1 MNLLQT
7 LLFGLSVC
15 VDCFAVSLC
24 SSVKLKDNSAGKTL
38 KIALCFAVI
47 QTSFLL
53 AGWGF
58 GDILAMFIEKIAKW
72 IGLALLLYVG
82 GQMIYSAFFCHGE
95 SESHDLNGIKNIL
108 IAGIATS
115 IDALAIGSSLSLTG
129 QNWHDTLPQAIS
141 VFVFTALS
149 VALGI
154 AGGKKIAHKAGHWA
168 EGIGGI
174 VLIGIGFG
182 LVL

>member
-1 MNLLQT
+1 MSFCET

-24 SSVKLKDNSAGKTL
+24 SSVKLKDNNAAKTL
-38 KIALCFAVI
+38 RIALCFAVV

-82 GQMIYSAFFCHGE
+82 GEMIYSAFFCKCEG
-95 SESHDLNGIKNIL
+95 ESHDLNGIKNIL
-108 IAGIATS
+108 LAGIATS

-129 QNWHDTLPQAIS
+129 QNWHDTVPQAIS
-141 VFVFTALS
+141 VFAFTALS
-149 VALGI
+149 VVLGI
-154 AGGKKIAHKAGHWA
+154 AGGKKIAHKTGHLA
-168 EGIGGI
+168 EGIGGL
-174 VLIGIGFG
+174 VLIGIGFS